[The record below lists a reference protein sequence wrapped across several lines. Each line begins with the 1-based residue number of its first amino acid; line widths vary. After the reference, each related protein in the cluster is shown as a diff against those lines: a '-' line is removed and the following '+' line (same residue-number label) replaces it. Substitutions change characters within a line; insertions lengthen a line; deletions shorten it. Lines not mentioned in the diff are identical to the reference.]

1 MPQMGYDMLEGTVV
15 RWLMTEGSEV
25 NIGDALAE
33 IETDKAVVE
42 FEATEPGLLRKI
54 LVAEGATVP
63 VGQVIAIVG
72 DADEDISALENG
84 DASSAPA
91 PDPAPVEEAPE
102 EESAIPLPP
111 PAAAADTAAPAAKGL
126 RASPVARRIAD
137 ERGIDLRQIQGTGPG
152 GRVTKND
159 VLNFE
164 PDDAPV
170 EAPAAVPEKP
180 VEEPPAPVEAAPAV
194 EASPEDPAPALVE
207 PPKPVATPPVAAQ
220 TEAAGELVPMSR
232 VRQQIARVTAKSK
245 REAPHFYVSAEIDM
259 TRAMDLRTQI
269 NATLESEGV
278 RVSVNDMIIRACAE
292 ALKGFPNLNSYYT
305 DDGIQMNDGINIGIA
320 IAGEQGLILP
330 AIMESGTMSLAEIAK
345 ASKDLVERATKGTL
359 HAREYTG
366 GTFAVSNLGMFDVT
380 SFIAIIQP
388 PQSAVLAV
396 GTVAPRPI
404 ADGGEIKV
412 ARMMTATISADHRV
426 TDGAEAAQFLVAVKK
441 MLEDPMSLLV

>member
-72 DADEDISALENG
+72 DADEDISALEAG
-84 DASSAPA
+84 DASPAPA
-91 PDPAPVEEAPE
+91 PEPAPAEEVPE
-102 EESAIPLPP
+102 EEPAIPLPP
-111 PAAAADTAAPAAKGL
+111 SAAAADTEAPTTGGF
-126 RASPVARRIAD
+126 RASPVARRLAD
-137 ERGIDLRQIQGTGPG
+137 ERGIDLRQVQGTGPG
-152 GRVTKND
+152 GRITKGD
-159 VLNFE
+159 VLAFE
-164 PDDAPV
+164 PGD
-170 EAPAAVPEKP
+170 
-180 VEEPPAPVEAAPAV
+180 APAV
-194 EASPEDPAPALVE
+194 VPEEPAEEPSAPAE
-207 PPKPVATPPVAAQ
+207 PTKPVATPP
-220 TEAAGELVPMSR
+220 EAAGELVPMSR

-259 TRAMDLRTQI
+259 TKAMDLRKQI

-292 ALKGFPNLNSYYT
+292 ALNGFPNLNSYYT

-345 ASKDLVERATKGTL
+345 ASKDLVDRATKGTL
-359 HAREYTG
+359 HTREYTG

-388 PQSAVLAV
+388 PQSAMLAV

-412 ARMMTATISADHRV
+412 ASMMTATISADHRV
-426 TDGAEAAQFLVAVKK
+426 TDGAESAQFLVAVKK

>member
-72 DADEDISALENG
+72 DADEDISALETG
-84 DASSAPA
+84 DASPAPA
-91 PDPAPVEEAPE
+91 PAPE
-102 EESAIPLPP
+102 EEVPEEEPAIPLPP
-111 PAAAADTAAPAAKGL
+111 SAAAADTEAPTTGGF
-126 RASPVARRIAD
+126 RASPVARRLAD
-137 ERGIDLRQIQGTGPG
+137 ERGLDLRQVQGTGPG
-152 GRVTKND
+152 GRITKGD
-159 VLNFE
+159 VLAFE
-164 PDDAPV
+164 PGD
-170 EAPAAVPEKP
+170 
-180 VEEPPAPVEAAPAV
+180 APAV
-194 EASPEDPAPALVE
+194 LPEEPAEEPSAPVE
-207 PPKPVATPPVAAQ
+207 PPKPVATPPVVAPS
-220 TEAAGELVPMSR
+220 EAAGQLVPMSR

-259 TRAMDLRTQI
+259 TKAIDLREQI
-269 NATLESEGV
+269 NATLKSEGV

-359 HAREYTG
+359 HTREYTG

-396 GTVAPRPI
+396 GTVASRPI

-412 ARMMTATISADHRV
+412 ASMMTATISADHRV
-426 TDGAEAAQFLVAVKK
+426 TDGAESAQFLVAVKK

>member
-42 FEATEPGLLRKI
+42 FETTETGVLRKI

-63 VGQVIAIVG
+63 VGQGIAIVG
-72 DADEDISALENG
+72 DAYEDISALENG
-84 DASSAPA
+84 DASPVPEPEPALAPA
-91 PDPAPVEEAPE
+91 EETTE
-102 EESAIPLPP
+102 EEPAIPLPP
-111 PAAAADTAAPAAKGL
+111 PAAAADTEAPATGGF
-126 RASPVARRIAD
+126 RASPVARRLAD

-159 VLNFE
+159 VLNF
-164 PDDAPV
+164 APS
-170 EAPAAVPEKP
+170 ESPAAVPG
-180 VEEPPAPVEAAPAV
+180 EAAPV
-194 EASPEDPAPALVE
+194 VIASSEEPAPTPVE
-207 PPKPVATPPVAAQ
+207 PPKPVAPPPVAAPV
-220 TEAAGELVPMSR
+220 EAAGELVPMSR

-245 REAPHFYVSAEIDM
+245 REAPHFYVSAEINM
-259 TRAMDLRTQI
+259 TKAMDLRKQI

-278 RVSVNDMIIRACAE
+278 RVSVNDMIIRACTQ

-359 HAREYTG
+359 HSREYTG

-404 ADGGEIKV
+404 ADGDEIKV

-426 TDGAEAAQFLVAVKK
+426 TDGAESAQFLVAVKK

>member
-72 DADEDISALENG
+72 DADEDISALETG
-84 DASSAPA
+84 DASPAPA
-91 PDPAPVEEAPE
+91 PEPAPAEEVLE
-102 EESAIPLPP
+102 EEPAIPLPP
-111 PAAAADTAAPAAKGL
+111 PAAAADTEAHTTGGF
-126 RASPVARRIAD
+126 RASPVARRLAD
-137 ERGIDLRQIQGTGPG
+137 ERGIDLRHIQGTGPG
-152 GRVTKND
+152 GRITKGD
-159 VLNFE
+159 VLAFE
-164 PDDAPV
+164 PGDAPAV
-170 EAPAAVPEKP
+170 VPEEP
-180 VEEPPAPVEAAPAV
+180 AEEPPAP
-194 EASPEDPAPALVE
+194 VE
-207 PPKPVATPPVAAQ
+207 PPKPVATPPVAAPV
-220 TEAAGELVPMSR
+220 EAAGELVPMSR

-259 TRAMDLRTQI
+259 TKAMDLRKQI

-359 HAREYTG
+359 HPREYTG

-404 ADGGEIKV
+404 ADGGEIKI
-412 ARMMTATISADHRV
+412 ASMMTATISADHRV
-426 TDGAEAAQFLVAVKK
+426 TDGAESAQFLVAVKK

>member
-1 MPQMGYDMLEGTVV
+1 MGYDMLEGTVV

-72 DADEDISALENG
+72 DADEDISALEAG
-84 DASSAPA
+84 DASPAPA
-91 PDPAPVEEAPE
+91 PEPAPAEEVPE
-102 EESAIPLPP
+102 EEPAIPLPP
-111 PAAAADTAAPAAKGL
+111 SAAAADTEAPTTGGF
-126 RASPVARRIAD
+126 RASPVARRLAD
-137 ERGIDLRQIQGTGPG
+137 ERGIDLRQVQGTGPG
-152 GRVTKND
+152 GRITKGD
-159 VLNFE
+159 VLAFE
-164 PDDAPV
+164 PGD
-170 EAPAAVPEKP
+170 
-180 VEEPPAPVEAAPAV
+180 APAV
-194 EASPEDPAPALVE
+194 VPEEPAEEPSAPVE
-207 PPKPVATPPVAAQ
+207 PPKPVATPPVVAPS
-220 TEAAGELVPMSR
+220 EAAGQLVPMSR

-259 TRAMDLRTQI
+259 TKAIDLREQI
-269 NATLESEGV
+269 NATLKSEGV

-345 ASKDLVERATKGTL
+345 ASKDLVDRATKGTL
-359 HAREYTG
+359 HTREYTG

-388 PQSAVLAV
+388 PQSAMLAV

-412 ARMMTATISADHRV
+412 ASMMTATISADHRV
-426 TDGAEAAQFLVAVKK
+426 TDGAESAQFLVAVKK

>member
-63 VGQVIAIVG
+63 VGHVIAIVG
-72 DADEDISALENG
+72 DADEDISALESG
-84 DASSAPA
+84 DASPAPA
-91 PDPAPVEEAPE
+91 PEPEPAPAEAPSEEEA
-102 EESAIPLPP
+102 AIPLPP
-111 PAAAADTAAPAAKGL
+111 PAAAADTEAPAAGGL

-164 PDDAPV
+164 PAEV
-170 EAPAAVPEKP
+170 PAAAPEEP
-180 VEEPPAPVEAAPAV
+180 AEQPPAPE
-194 EASPEDPAPALVE
+194 EPAPVVVASSEKPAPTPVE
-207 PPKPVATPPVAAQ
+207 PPKPVVTPSVAAQ

-259 TRAMDLRTQI
+259 TKAMDLRKQI

-278 RVSVNDMIIRACAE
+278 RVSVNDMIIRACAQ

-412 ARMMTATISADHRV
+412 ASMMTATISADHRV
-426 TDGAEAAQFLVAVKK
+426 TDGAESAQFLVAVKK

>member
-72 DADEDISALENG
+72 DADEDISAFETG
-84 DASSAPA
+84 DASPAPA
-91 PDPAPVEEAPE
+91 PEPAPAEEVLE
-102 EESAIPLPP
+102 EKPAIPLPP
-111 PAAAADTAAPAAKGL
+111 PAAAADTEAHTTGGF
-126 RASPVARRIAD
+126 RASPVARRLAD

-152 GRVTKND
+152 GRITKGD
-159 VLNFE
+159 VLAFE
-164 PDDAPV
+164 PGDAPAV
-170 EAPAAVPEKP
+170 VPEEP
-180 VEEPPAPVEAAPAV
+180 AEEPPAP
-194 EASPEDPAPALVE
+194 VE
-207 PPKPVATPPVAAQ
+207 PPKPVATPPVAAPV
-220 TEAAGELVPMSR
+220 EAAGELVPMSR

-259 TRAMDLRTQI
+259 TKAMDLRKQI

-359 HAREYTG
+359 HPREYTG

-404 ADGGEIKV
+404 ADGGEIKI
-412 ARMMTATISADHRV
+412 ASMMTATISADHRV
-426 TDGAEAAQFLVAVKK
+426 TDGAESAQFLVAVKK

>member
-1 MPQMGYDMLEGTVV
+1 MGYDMLEGTVV
-15 RWLMTEGSEV
+15 RWLMAEGSEV

-42 FEATEPGLLRKI
+42 FEATVPGVLRKI
-54 LVAEGATVP
+54 LVAEGSTVP
-63 VGQVIAIVG
+63 VGQAIAVVG
-72 DADEDISALENG
+72 EADEDISGLEAA
-84 DASSAPA
+84 DAAPA
-91 PDPAPVEEAPE
+91 PDPEPAPAPE
-102 EESAIPLPP
+102 TPAEEPAIPLPP
-111 PAAAADTAAPAAKGL
+111 SPAAAESAPTEGQGL
-126 RASPVARRIAD
+126 RASPVARRLAD

-159 VLNFE
+159 VLAFE
-164 PDDAPV
+164 PGDAPAA
-170 EAPAAVPEKP
+170 EAPAPP
-180 VEEPPAPVEAAPAV
+180 PEEPAEEPAAEQEPVPDKPAPAAPEPAPAVVEPPPAAAPA
-194 EASPEDPAPALVE
+194 ASE
-207 PPKPVATPPVAAQ
+207 
-220 TEAAGELVPMSR
+220 GELVPMSR
-232 VRQQIARVTAKSK
+232 VRQQIARVTARSK

-259 TRAMDLRTQI
+259 TRAMDLRKQI

-292 ALKGFPNLNSYYT
+292 SLKGFPNLNSFYT
-305 DDGIQMNDGINIGIA
+305 DDGIQTNAGINIGIA

-330 AIMESGTMSLAEIAK
+330 AIMDSGTMSLAEVAR
-345 ASKDLVERATKGTL
+345 ASKDLIERATKGTL
-359 HAREYTG
+359 HPREYTG

-396 GTVAPRPI
+396 GTVTPRPVV
-404 ADGGEIKV
+404 AGGEIKV
-412 ARMMTATISADHRV
+412 ASMMTATISGDHRV

>member
-42 FEATEPGLLRKI
+42 FEATAPGLLRKI

-72 DADEDISALENG
+72 DADEDISALANG
-84 DASSAPA
+84 DGSPASAPE
-91 PDPAPVEEAPE
+91 PAPAKETPE
-102 EESAIPLPP
+102 EERAIPLPP
-111 PAAAADTAAPAAKGL
+111 PAGAAATEEPAAGGL
-126 RASPVARRIAD
+126 RASPVARRLAD

-164 PDDAPV
+164 PGDAPAV
-170 EAPAAVPEKP
+170 VPEKP
-180 VEEPPAPVEAAPAV
+180 AEAPPAPVEAAPAV
-194 EASPEDPAPALVE
+194 VVSSEESATATVE
-207 PPKPVATPPVAAQ
+207 PPKPVAKPPVAAPS
-220 TEAAGELVPMSR
+220 EAAGELVPMSR

-259 TRAMDLRTQI
+259 TRAMDLRKQI
-269 NATLESEGV
+269 NTTLESEGV

-305 DDGIQMNDGINIGIA
+305 DNGIQMNDGINIGIA

-359 HAREYTG
+359 HPREYTG

-404 ADGGEIKV
+404 ADGDEIKV
-412 ARMMTATISADHRV
+412 ASMMTATISADHRV
-426 TDGAEAAQFLVAVKK
+426 TDGAESAQFLVVVKK

>member
-72 DADEDISALENG
+72 DADEDISALETG
-84 DASSAPA
+84 DGFPAPTPEPAPA
-91 PDPAPVEEAPE
+91 EEVLE
-102 EESAIPLPP
+102 EEPAIPLPP
-111 PAAAADTAAPAAKGL
+111 PAAAADTEAHTTGGF
-126 RASPVARRIAD
+126 RASPVARRLAD

-152 GRVTKND
+152 GRITKGD
-159 VLNFE
+159 VLAFE
-164 PDDAPV
+164 PGDAPAV
-170 EAPAAVPEKP
+170 VPEEP
-180 VEEPPAPVEAAPAV
+180 AEEPPAP
-194 EASPEDPAPALVE
+194 VE
-207 PPKPVATPPVAAQ
+207 PPKPVATPPVAAPV
-220 TEAAGELVPMSR
+220 EAAGELVPMSR

-259 TRAMDLRTQI
+259 TKAMDLRKQI

-359 HAREYTG
+359 HPREYTG

-404 ADGGEIKV
+404 ADGGEIKI
-412 ARMMTATISADHRV
+412 ASMMTATISADHRV
-426 TDGAEAAQFLVAVKK
+426 TDGAESAQFLVAVKK

>member
-42 FEATEPGLLRKI
+42 FETTETGVLRKI

-63 VGQVIAIVG
+63 VGHVLAIVG
-72 DADEDISALENG
+72 DADEDISAPENG
-84 DASSAPA
+84 DASPAYAPEPAPA
-91 PDPAPVEEAPE
+91 EEPPE
-102 EESAIPLPP
+102 EEPAIPLPP
-111 PAAAADTAAPAAKGL
+111 PAGAAATEEPAAGGL
-126 RASPVARRIAD
+126 RASPVARRLAD
-137 ERGIDLRQIQGTGPG
+137 ERAIDLRQIQGTGPG

-164 PDDAPV
+164 PDDAPAV
-170 EAPAAVPEKP
+170 VPEKP
-180 VEEPPAPVEAAPAV
+180 AEAPPAPVEAP
-194 EASPEDPAPALVE
+194 S
-207 PPKPVATPPVAAQ
+207 
-220 TEAAGELVPMSR
+220 EAAGELVPMSR

-259 TRAMDLRTQI
+259 TRAMDLRKQI
-269 NATLESEGV
+269 NTTLESEGV

-305 DDGIQMNDGINIGIA
+305 DNGIQMNDGINIGIA

-359 HAREYTG
+359 HPREYTG

-404 ADGGEIKV
+404 ADGDEIKV
-412 ARMMTATISADHRV
+412 ASMMTATISADHRV
-426 TDGAEAAQFLVAVKK
+426 TDGAESAQFLVVVKK

>member
-1 MPQMGYDMLEGTVV
+1 MGYDMLEGTVV

-72 DADEDISALENG
+72 DADEDISALEIG
-84 DASSAPA
+84 DASPAPA
-91 PDPAPVEEAPE
+91 PEPAPAEEVPE
-102 EESAIPLPP
+102 EEPAIPLPP
-111 PAAAADTAAPAAKGL
+111 PAAAADTEAPTTGGF
-126 RASPVARRIAD
+126 RASPVARRLAD

-152 GRVTKND
+152 GRITKGD
-159 VLNFE
+159 VLAFE
-164 PDDAPV
+164 PGDAPAV
-170 EAPAAVPEKP
+170 LPEEPA
-180 VEEPPAPVEAAPAV
+180 EEPPAPVEPAPAV
-194 EASPEDPAPALVE
+194 EASSEEPGPVE
-207 PPKPVATPPVAAQ
+207 PPKPVATPPVVAPA
-220 TEAAGELVPMSR
+220 EAAGELVPMSR

-259 TRAMDLRTQI
+259 TKAMDLRKQI

-278 RVSVNDMIIRACAE
+278 RVSVNDMIIRACTE
-292 ALKGFPNLNSYYT
+292 ALKGFSNLNSYYT

-359 HAREYTG
+359 HPREYTG

-412 ARMMTATISADHRV
+412 ASMMTATISADHRV
-426 TDGAEAAQFLVAVKK
+426 TDGAESAQFLVAVKK

>member
-72 DADEDISALENG
+72 DADEDISALETG
-84 DASSAPA
+84 DASPAPA
-91 PDPAPVEEAPE
+91 PEPAPAEEVLE
-102 EESAIPLPP
+102 EEPAIPLPP
-111 PAAAADTAAPAAKGL
+111 PAAAADTEAHTTGGF
-126 RASPVARRIAD
+126 RASPVARRLAD

-152 GRVTKND
+152 GRITKGD
-159 VLNFE
+159 VLAFE
-164 PDDAPV
+164 PGDAPAV
-170 EAPAAVPEKP
+170 VPEEP
-180 VEEPPAPVEAAPAV
+180 AEEPPAP
-194 EASPEDPAPALVE
+194 VE
-207 PPKPVATPPVAAQ
+207 PPKPVATPPVAAPV
-220 TEAAGELVPMSR
+220 EAAGELVPMSR

-259 TRAMDLRTQI
+259 TKAMDLRKQI

-359 HAREYTG
+359 HPREYTG

-404 ADGGEIKV
+404 ADGGEIKI
-412 ARMMTATISADHRV
+412 ASMMTATISADHRV
-426 TDGAEAAQFLVAVKK
+426 TDGAESAQFLVAVKK

>member
-72 DADEDISALENG
+72 DADEDISALETG
-84 DASSAPA
+84 DASPASAPE
-91 PDPAPVEEAPE
+91 PAPAEEVPE
-102 EESAIPLPP
+102 EEPAIPLPP
-111 PAAAADTAAPAAKGL
+111 SAAAADTEAPTTGGF
-126 RASPVARRIAD
+126 RASPVARRLAD
-137 ERGIDLRQIQGTGPG
+137 ERGLDLRQVQGTGPG
-152 GRVTKND
+152 GRITKGD
-159 VLNFE
+159 VLAFE
-164 PDDAPV
+164 PGDAPAV
-170 EAPAAVPEKP
+170 LPEEPA
-180 VEEPPAPVEAAPAV
+180 EEPPAPVEPAPAV
-194 EASPEDPAPALVE
+194 EASSEEPAPVE
-207 PPKPVATPPVAAQ
+207 PPKPVATPPVVAPA
-220 TEAAGELVPMSR
+220 EATGELVPMSR

-259 TRAMDLRTQI
+259 TKAMDLRKQI

-292 ALKGFPNLNSYYT
+292 ALNGFPNLNSYYT

-359 HAREYTG
+359 HPREYTG

-396 GTVAPRPI
+396 GTVASRPI

-412 ARMMTATISADHRV
+412 ASMMTATISADHRV
-426 TDGAEAAQFLVAVKK
+426 TDGAESAQFLVAVKK
-441 MLEDPMSLLV
+441 MIEDPMSLLV

>member
-1 MPQMGYDMLEGTVV
+1 MGYDMLEGTVV

-42 FEATEPGLLRKI
+42 FEATEPGVLRKI

-63 VGQVIAIVG
+63 VGQAIAIVG
-72 DADEDISALENG
+72 SADEDISALEAG
-84 DASSAPA
+84 DASPA
-91 PDPAPVEEAPE
+91 PDPEPAPAQEAPAE
-102 EESAIPLPP
+102 EPAIALPP
-111 PAAAADTAAPAAKGL
+111 SPAAAESAAPSGQGL
-126 RASPVARRIAD
+126 RVSPVARRLAD
-137 ERGIDLRQIQGTGPG
+137 ERGIDLSQVPATGPG

-159 VLNFE
+159 VLAFE
-164 PDDAPV
+164 PVDAPAVVSEEPV
-170 EAPAAVPEKP
+170 EAPAAEPEQAP
-180 VEEPPAPVEAAPAV
+180 DEPAPEVVAPSEAPEPAPAVVEPPPAAAPA
-194 EASPEDPAPALVE
+194 ASD
-207 PPKPVATPPVAAQ
+207 
-220 TEAAGELVPMSR
+220 GELVPMSR
-232 VRQQIARVTAKSK
+232 VRQQIARVTARSK

-259 TRAMDLRTQI
+259 TRAMDLRKQI

-292 ALKGFPNLNSYYT
+292 ALKGFPNLNSFYT
-305 DDGIQMNDGINIGIA
+305 EDGIQMNTGINIGIA

-330 AIMESGTMSLAEIAK
+330 AIMDSGAMSLAEVAK

-359 HAREYTG
+359 HPREYTG

-396 GTVAPRPI
+396 GTVAPRPVVD
-404 ADGGEIKV
+404 AGVIKV
-412 ARMMTATISADHRV
+412 ASMMTATISADHRV
-426 TDGAEAAQFLVAVKK
+426 TDGAEAAKFLVEVKK

>member
-1 MPQMGYDMLEGTVV
+1 MGYDMLEGTVV

-72 DADEDISALENG
+72 DADEDISALEAG
-84 DASSAPA
+84 DASPAPA
-91 PDPAPVEEAPE
+91 PEPAPAEEVPE
-102 EESAIPLPP
+102 EEPAIPLPP
-111 PAAAADTAAPAAKGL
+111 SAAAADTEAPTTGGF
-126 RASPVARRIAD
+126 RASPVARRLAD
-137 ERGIDLRQIQGTGPG
+137 ERGIDLRQVQGTGPG
-152 GRVTKND
+152 GRITKGD
-159 VLNFE
+159 VLAFE
-164 PDDAPV
+164 PGD
-170 EAPAAVPEKP
+170 
-180 VEEPPAPVEAAPAV
+180 APAV
-194 EASPEDPAPALVE
+194 VPEEPAEEPSAPVE
-207 PPKPVATPPVAAQ
+207 PPKPVATPPVVAPS
-220 TEAAGELVPMSR
+220 EAAGQLVPMSR

-259 TRAMDLRTQI
+259 TKAMDLRKQI

-359 HAREYTG
+359 HPREYTG

-388 PQSAVLAV
+388 PQSAMLAV

-412 ARMMTATISADHRV
+412 ASMMTATISADHRV
-426 TDGAEAAQFLVAVKK
+426 TDGAESAQFLVAVKK

>member
-72 DADEDISALENG
+72 DADEDISALESG
-84 DASSAPA
+84 DASPAPA
-91 PDPAPVEEAPE
+91 PEPEPAPAEAPSEEEA
-102 EESAIPLPP
+102 AIPLPP
-111 PAAAADTAAPAAKGL
+111 PAAAADTEAPAAGGL

-164 PDDAPV
+164 PAEV
-170 EAPAAVPEKP
+170 PAAAPEEP
-180 VEEPPAPVEAAPAV
+180 AEQPPAPVEAAPV
-194 EASPEDPAPALVE
+194 VVASSEKPAPTPVE
-207 PPKPVATPPVAAQ
+207 PPKPVVTPSVAAQ

-259 TRAMDLRTQI
+259 TKAMDLRKQI

-278 RVSVNDMIIRACAE
+278 RVSVNDMIIRACAQ

-345 ASKDLVERATKGTL
+345 ASKELVERATKGTL
-359 HAREYTG
+359 HREST
-366 GTFAVSNLGMFDVT
+366 
-380 SFIAIIQP
+380 
-388 PQSAVLAV
+388 LA
-396 GTVAPRPI
+396 AP
-404 ADGGEIKV
+404 
-412 ARMMTATISADHRV
+412 S
-426 TDGAEAAQFLVAVKK
+426 Q
-441 MLEDPMSLLV
+441 

>member
-1 MPQMGYDMLEGTVV
+1 MGYDMLEGTVV

-33 IETDKAVVE
+33 IETDKAVDE

-54 LVAEGATVP
+54 LVAEGASVP
-63 VGQVIAIVG
+63 V
-72 DADEDISALENG
+72 DEDISALEPR
-84 DASSAPA
+84 DASPAPA
-91 PDPAPVEEAPE
+91 PEPAPAEEVLE
-102 EESAIPLPP
+102 EEPAIPLPP
-111 PAAAADTAAPAAKGL
+111 PAAAADTEAHTTGGF
-126 RASPVARRIAD
+126 RASPVARRLAD

-152 GRVTKND
+152 GRITKGD
-159 VLNFE
+159 VLAFE
-164 PDDAPV
+164 PGDAPAV
-170 EAPAAVPEKP
+170 VPEEP
-180 VEEPPAPVEAAPAV
+180 AEEPPAP
-194 EASPEDPAPALVE
+194 VE
-207 PPKPVATPPVAAQ
+207 PPKPVATPPVVAPA
-220 TEAAGELVPMSR
+220 EATGELVPMSR

-259 TRAMDLRTQI
+259 TKAMDLRKQI

-359 HAREYTG
+359 HLREYTG

-404 ADGGEIKV
+404 ADGGEIKI
-412 ARMMTATISADHRV
+412 ASMMTATISADHRV
-426 TDGAEAAQFLVAVKK
+426 TDGAESAQFLVAVKK